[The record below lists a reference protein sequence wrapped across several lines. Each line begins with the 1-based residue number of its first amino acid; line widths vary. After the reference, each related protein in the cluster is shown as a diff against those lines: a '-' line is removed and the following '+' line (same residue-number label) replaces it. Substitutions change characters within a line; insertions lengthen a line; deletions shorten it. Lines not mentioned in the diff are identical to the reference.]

1 MILPIDPTAV
11 LTSGIAPSNLMVGSE
26 EALSH
31 LNQAVLHQ
39 GNGEKF
45 VFDLPKDLPSVESKD
60 AASNVASVTAIGSQS
75 TSFGHLA
82 QEMVRE
88 VNSYQQVAGDKVRDV
103 LMGGKTSIQEAMVS
117 VQESTVAFQLLSQV
131 RNKLI
136 DSYQELNRMQI

>member
-1 MILPIDPTAV
+1 MVDPTAAMA
-11 LTSGIAPSNLMVGSE
+11 SGIAPNNLVVGSD
-26 EALSH
+26 EAL
-31 LNQAVLHQ
+31 NQVSQALLHQ

-45 VFDLPKDLPSVESKD
+45 VFELPKDI
-60 AASNVASVTAIGSQS
+60 AAPNAVSPTASVTPSVVSQP

-82 QEMVRE
+82 QEMVRD
-88 VNSYQQVAGDKVRDV
+88 VNSYQQVAGEKVRDV
-103 LMGGKTSIQEAMVS
+103 LMGNGKTSIQEAMVA